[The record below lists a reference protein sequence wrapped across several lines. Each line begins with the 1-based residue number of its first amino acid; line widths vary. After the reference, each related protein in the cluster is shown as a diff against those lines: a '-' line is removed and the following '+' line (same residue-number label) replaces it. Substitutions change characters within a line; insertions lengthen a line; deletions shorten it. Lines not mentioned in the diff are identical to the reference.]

1 MKMQQN
7 QNMRIFAHF
16 WRLWYLYHPGPS
28 KFTRAEAQAIAK
40 EHGYNPDETLQE
52 CDIYP
57 YDNQAKGK

>member
-1 MKMQQN
+1 
-7 QNMRIFAHF
+7 MRIFAHF